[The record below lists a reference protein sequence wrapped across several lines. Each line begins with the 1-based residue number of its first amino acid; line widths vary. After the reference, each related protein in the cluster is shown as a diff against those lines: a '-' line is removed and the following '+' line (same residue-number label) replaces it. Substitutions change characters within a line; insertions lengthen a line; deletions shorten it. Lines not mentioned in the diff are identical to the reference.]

1 MRNKKHNIRFTKL
14 YKKWYTLLIVSLL
27 LTFLVSI
34 FSSTP
39 FLKDTEMKMLDYRFQ
54 LDPTPEK
61 ADTNIVIIA
70 IDDGS
75 LDFFSE
81 NGISWPWPRS
91 FYGYAVNYLTDAG
104 ARSVIFDMQFYEKD
118 IEREET
124 IADETDN
131 IFADAIKNNGKV
143 YLGAQLI
150 KDANDIHP
158 KVNDFVVD
166 DQQTDLLPFQGIRA
180 PIEPFLINNSDYG
193 RSFNQRLN
201 HCLQ

>member
-104 ARSVIFDMQFYEKD
+104 ARSI
-118 IEREET
+118 
-124 IADETDN
+124 
-131 IFADAIKNNGKV
+131 
-143 YLGAQLI
+143 
-150 KDANDIHP
+150 
-158 KVNDFVVD
+158 
-166 DQQTDLLPFQGIRA
+166 
-180 PIEPFLINNSDYG
+180 
-193 RSFNQRLN
+193 
-201 HCLQ
+201 